1 MLDNRKYK
9 LRKLADR
16 GWEDL
21 RRQLDRE
28 LPATTGEQRPRRL
41 AMWWPAAATLL
52 LGLAAGAMLDEY
64 FGSPGATRPETTIS
78 QPSARVGETA
88 ATAPGLPGAGEQEVR
103 PSAIPAEQITAGAVP
118 ANPSPGLRMPESQV
132 QKPLNFKKERNSFLL
147 GSQPDNALP
156 VQAAETALESPRS
169 ESGLSPLNP
178 AEAADPVPSLS
189 VGVEVLPSLVTQ
201 LPARSLSS
209 MQLPVLAVSQQ
220 LPAVVS
226 PSGWELYFSGLMP
239 DYFGAGGV
247 SLGILNS
254 RPMKR
259 FNFSQEFG
267 LGYTYLIQPMTVTF
281 TQEEFTIN
289 GSNQTA
295 GADEFTVLN
304 TSLGNRKVA
313 EAANNSARFLKP
325 LHLHYLELPFS
336 LSMRAN
342 SRLRLRLGLLASLM
356 LSSKSDYTS
365 GGLFGNNPGATQLQE
380 DAMSASI
387 NYVGMSPVRELKVF
401 DLSAM
406 AGLDIQLSPKWSL
419 GLSSQYGMFDMIPDN
434 GRGDFNRLLR
444 FTFRRSV

>member
-28 LPATTGEQRPRRL
+28 LPAMAGEQRPRRV

-64 FGSPGATRPETTIS
+64 FGSPGAAGPATTLS
-78 QPSARVGETA
+78 QPSARTGETA

-103 PSAIPAEQITAGAVP
+103 PSAIPAEQTTAGAVP
-118 ANPSPGLRMPESQV
+118 ANPSSGQRKPESEV
-132 QKPLNFKKERNSFLL
+132 MKPLSSKKQRSFLL
-147 GSQPDNALP
+147 PGSQPGNIYPVPAKETPLAIIRSDSELLP
-156 VQAAETALESPRS
+156 LETAETAATELGRPC
-169 ESGLSPLNP
+169 
-178 AEAADPVPSLS
+178 
-189 VGVEVLPSLVTQ
+189 GVEVLPLLATK
-201 LPARSLSS
+201 LPARSLPA
-209 MQLPVLAVSQQ
+209 LEIPVLSVTQQ
-220 LPAVVS
+220 LPAEPS
-226 PSGWELYFSGLMP
+226 SGWELYFSGLMP

-247 SLGILNS
+247 SLGVLTS
-254 RPMKR
+254 RPVKESS
-259 FNFSQEFG
+259 FSQEFG

-289 GSNQTA
+289 GSNQAA

-356 LSSKSDYTS
+356 LSSKSDYTA
-365 GGLFGNNPGATQLQE
+365 GGLFGASPGATQLQE

-419 GLSSQYGMFDMIPDN
+419 GLSSQYGLFDMIPDN